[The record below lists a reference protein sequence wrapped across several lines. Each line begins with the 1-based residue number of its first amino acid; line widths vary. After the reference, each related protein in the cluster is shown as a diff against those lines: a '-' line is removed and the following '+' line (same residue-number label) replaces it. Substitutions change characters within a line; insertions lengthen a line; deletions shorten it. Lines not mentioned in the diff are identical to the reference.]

1 MTYIDKPVGNLIIR
15 SIRSI
20 YNQTSIENEAKA
32 DFVVLFNPGF
42 TCPDYPD
49 WDQTLQ
55 YIPNG
60 TPFIVTTNTEMEG
73 IADCQYL
80 RDHNKIQSL
89 PPVIAEIF
97 GATLP
102 STDHHDDDDDDDDD
116 GNERNGL
123 RPPYDNTS
131 FFSINPFCGS
141 RVRQNG
147 TMANDLFVKNRWI
160 LGGIMNRLDPS
171 TKHVQPITTSSKKLK
186 MDGNNSNTKANNPAL
201 I

>member
-1 MTYIDKPVGNLIIR
+1 MD
-15 SIRSI
+15 
-20 YNQTSIENEAKA
+20 
-32 DFVVLFNPGF
+32 
-42 TCPDYPD
+42 
-49 WDQTLQ
+49 
-55 YIPNG
+55 
-60 TPFIVTTNTEMEG
+60 G

-102 STDHHDDDDDDDDD
+102 STEHHDNDYEDDES
-116 GNERNGL
+116 NERDGH

-171 TKHVQPITTSSKKLK
+171 TKDVQPITSKKLK
-186 MDGNNSNTKANNPAL
+186 IDGNNTNTKANNPAL